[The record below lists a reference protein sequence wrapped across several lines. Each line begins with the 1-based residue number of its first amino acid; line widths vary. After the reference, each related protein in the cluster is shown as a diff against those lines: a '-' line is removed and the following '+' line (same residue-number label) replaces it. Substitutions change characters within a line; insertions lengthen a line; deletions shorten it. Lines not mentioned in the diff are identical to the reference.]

1 MKYVVPALGFI
12 ALCLMVF
19 GGGNVLRQK
28 MYPEEYLGK
37 NEFLETVGR
46 YIKGA
51 LRGYDYSYA
60 DAKDRR
66 LVNYGSRVY
75 TAQCASCHG
84 VKLQGQPDWKVRK
97 SDGVLPAPPHDAT
110 GHTWHHS
117 DDLLFGYTKLGGQ
130 ALMLK
135 GVKSGMPAF
144 GAFLNDDDICAAL
157 AYIKSTWPPE
167 IQAKQAHQN
176 PK

>member
-1 MKYVVPALGFI
+1 MKYVAPALGFI
-12 ALCLMVF
+12 ALCLMAF
-19 GGGNVLRQK
+19 GSGNVLRQK

-117 DDLLFGYTKLGGQ
+117 DDLLFGYTNRSISFIKHSKFL
-130 ALMLK
+130 
-135 GVKSGMPAF
+135 VVSKSILF
-144 GAFLNDDDICAAL
+144 FTLTLNCHCKCFVYLI
-157 AYIKSTWPPE
+157 
-167 IQAKQAHQN
+167 
-176 PK
+176 